1 MSWQA
6 TNWAM
11 REASTHGDARA
22 KLVLM
27 CLADYARP
35 DGTGAYPKLATI
47 SAVTEIPERT
57 VIRKLNLL
65 KDMGL
70 IRQGDQRLVAG
81 YPRDKRP
88 VVYDLVMGID
98 RESGMGEHAECARLA
113 EANERPG
120 CQNDT
125 PHVYK
130 EQRGDKMTPR
140 AGERGDTGDTPR
152 GDKTTPH
159 IRNNNH
165 IKPNTPVAPKG
176 ARRHEI
182 PSDWTPDP
190 ETTALAV
197 SLGLDPEAEL
207 ERFRLHA
214 QANRRRLADWDR
226 GWELWL
232 RTSAAKP
239 IHAGEPPRRA
249 HTHTWACEHTRRIL
263 DRFGVDPSDNLDLA
277 SMVADRL
284 KHGDDPEAIVDML
297 AEEREREWLE
307 AA

>member
-35 DGTGAYPKLATI
+35 DGTGAYPKIATI

-70 IRQGDQRLVAG
+70 IRLGDQRLVAG
-81 YPRDKRP
+81 YARDKRP
-88 VVYDLVMGID
+88 VVYDLAVGVGG
-98 RESGMGEHAECARLA
+98 ESGMEPAVEEARHA
-113 EANERPG
+113 EANEATG
-120 CQNDT
+120 CQDDT

-130 EQRGDKMTPR
+130 EERGDKMTPR
-140 AGERGDTGDTPR
+140 TSPRGDTGDTPR

-159 IRNNNH
+159 IRNNKEIN
-165 IKPNTPVAPKG
+165 KNTPIAPKG

-182 PSDWTPDP
+182 PEGWKPSADSMR
-190 ETTALAV
+190 LAQR
-197 SLGLDPEAEL
+197 LGADAAREL

-214 QANRRRLADWDR
+214 QANRRRLADWDK
-226 GWELWL
+226 GFQLWL
-232 RTSAAKP
+232 KTGTAHAAMAGGPVGKP
-239 IHAGEPPRRA
+239 
-249 HTHTWACEHTRRIL
+249 HTHSWACDHTRAIL
-263 DRFGVDPSDNLDLA
+263 SRFGIEAAENLKLA
-277 SMVADRL
+277 CMVAERL
-284 KHGDDPEAIVDML
+284 KSGMEPDDVADML
-297 AEEREREWLE
+297 AAEREREWTE